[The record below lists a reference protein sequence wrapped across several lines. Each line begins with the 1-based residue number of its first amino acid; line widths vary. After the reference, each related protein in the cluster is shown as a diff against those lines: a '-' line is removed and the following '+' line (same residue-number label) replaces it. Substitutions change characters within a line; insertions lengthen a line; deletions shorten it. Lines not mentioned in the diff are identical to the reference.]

1 MESLIIPA
9 TLDSLDTV
17 SKFVARATAQV
28 GLDDHAAWQVQLA
41 VDEAV
46 TNIIQHGYDAG
57 SRGTIELGWQVADA
71 MLEIALRDHG
81 RRFDPTNVPAPDTA
95 APLEDRQPGGLGIF
109 LMNKLMD
116 TVRFSHDDV
125 RGNVL
130 LMQKQIEQDDDRI
143 SIFALSGR
151 LDAVT
156 TQQALERPRA
166 AISAGARRM
175 LLDLSDV
182 SFMSSSGLRALL
194 LLRRDLL
201 AHSGEL
207 RLCALRDHVREVF
220 VLTGFTQVFAIH
232 QHRAEAL
239 AAFGQG

>member
-17 SKFVARATAQV
+17 SKFVARATTQV

-41 VDEAV
+41 IDEAV
-46 TNIIQHGYDAG
+46 TNIIQHGYADSA
-57 SRGTIELGWQVADA
+57 RGTIELGWQIVGP
-71 MLEIALRDHG
+71 MLELVLRDHG
-81 RRFDPTNVPAPDTA
+81 RHFDPSDVPMPDTA
-95 APLEDRQPGGLGIF
+95 APLEDREPGGLGIF
-109 LMNKLMD
+109 LMHKLMD
-116 TVRFSHDDV
+116 GVRFSYDDQ

-130 LMQKQIEQDDDRI
+130 TMQKRIEQSAERV
-143 SIFALSGR
+143 SIFALTGR

-166 AISAGARRM
+166 AISGGVKRV
-175 LLDLSDV
+175 LLDMYDV

-201 AHSGEL
+201 ANGGEL

-220 VLTGFTQVFAIH
+220 VLTGFTQVFDIYPN
-232 QHRAEAL
+232 RAEAL
-239 AAFGQG
+239 AAFGQE